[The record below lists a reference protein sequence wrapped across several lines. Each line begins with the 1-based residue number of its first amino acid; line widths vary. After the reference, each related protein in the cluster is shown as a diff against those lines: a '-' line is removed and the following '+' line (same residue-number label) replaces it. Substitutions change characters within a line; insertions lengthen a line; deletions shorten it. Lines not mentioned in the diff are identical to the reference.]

1 MQLVFM
7 ISRGRALRGSA
18 HHITQMMLAAVAFSK
33 GRELKARGAAWRGWL
48 PGNLEIAWIAHL
60 SLHCTVYSLGGVVNQ
75 QPVTGIL
82 PFFLLIL

>member
-60 SLHCTVYSLGGVVNQ
+60 SLLYRFPGWGG
-75 QPVTGIL
+75 
-82 PFFLLIL
+82 

>member
-33 GRELKARGAAWRGWL
+33 GRELKARPRCRVARLAAWKSRNRL
-48 PGNLEIAWIAHL
+48 D
-60 SLHCTVYSLGGVVNQ
+60 CTPFPIGSLGGVVNQ

>member
-60 SLHCTVYSLGGVVNQ
+60 SLLVATVQYIPWVGWLISSL
-75 QPVTGIL
+75 
-82 PFFLLIL
+82 